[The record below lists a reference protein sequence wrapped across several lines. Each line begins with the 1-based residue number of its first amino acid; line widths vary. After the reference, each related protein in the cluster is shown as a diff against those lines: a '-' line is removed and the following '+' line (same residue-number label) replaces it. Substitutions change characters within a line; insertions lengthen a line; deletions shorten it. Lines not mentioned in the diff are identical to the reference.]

1 MNVIY
6 LDHHSTT
13 PVDKRVLDV
22 MLPYFSEA
30 YGNASSGS
38 HAYGWQAEEAV
49 DLARG
54 HVASL
59 MGAHPSEVT
68 FTSGATES
76 IGLALL
82 GVAENYCSDRSGHF
96 ITQVTE
102 HSAVLET
109 CQELE
114 RRGHRVT
121 YLPVNSEGLISLDD
135 LDAAI
140 SDDTVLVSIMHANN
154 EIGTIQ
160 PIQEIGEVCAA
171 SRVMLHVDAAQTFGL
186 VPISVKELGISL
198 LSVSSHKLYGPKG
211 VGALYTRR
219 RGPRVQLR
227 PRSFGGGHE
236 GGRRAGTLNV
246 PGIVGFGHAAKIAS
260 EEMVQRY
267 GDLML
272 LRERLEEGLAAT
284 GVPFSVN
291 GALESRLPHNSNLTF
306 PGISAEDMILE
317 CRSLAL
323 STTAACASS
332 EKKPSHVILAL
343 GHPADYAA
351 STIRIGLGKDLTLET
366 IDKVVEILSSA
377 RTKLAEKEEAN
388 D

>member
-1 MNVIY
+1 
-6 LDHHSTT
+6 
-13 PVDKRVLDV
+13 

-306 PGISAEDMILE
+306 PGISAEDMI
-317 CRSLAL
+317 
-323 STTAACASS
+323 
-332 EKKPSHVILAL
+332 PN
-343 GHPADYAA
+343 
-351 STIRIGLGKDLTLET
+351 
-366 IDKVVEILSSA
+366 
-377 RTKLAEKEEAN
+377 AEA
-388 D
+388 